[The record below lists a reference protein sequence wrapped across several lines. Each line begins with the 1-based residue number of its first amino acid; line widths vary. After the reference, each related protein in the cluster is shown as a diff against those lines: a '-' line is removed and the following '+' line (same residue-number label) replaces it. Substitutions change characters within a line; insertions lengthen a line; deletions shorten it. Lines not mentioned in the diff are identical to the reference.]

1 MMTRRKIPLALL
13 SKNDIYAEMA
23 KAIIE
28 SFGGAEDFNEACD
41 RVYSGRPLTES
52 KGYENAARTL
62 FLFTRQRKSFIES
75 FRQVAESKKV
85 DDIQHITNLT
95 HQQFPTMS
103 LKDIHGAY
111 QILCNHDDFTGVE
124 REVIHHCYVVQNHIV
139 LEVVNSIIDKVNKS
153 RASTA
158 NAWAVMG
165 NRPTQ
170 NKPGQSTDIRYI
182 QIRLK

>member
-1 MMTRRKIPLALL
+1 MMTRRKTPLALL
-13 SKNDIYAEMA
+13 SKNAIYEEMA

-28 SFGGAEDFNEACD
+28 SFGGAEYFNEACD

-52 KGYENAARTL
+52 KGYENAAKTL

-85 DDIQHITNLT
+85 DEIQHISNLV

-103 LKDIHGAY
+103 VKDIHGAY
-111 QILCNHDDFTGVE
+111 QTLCTHDDFTGVK

-139 LEVVNSIIDKVNKS
+139 LEVVNSIINKVNKS

-158 NAWAVMG
+158 NAWAVIA

-170 NKPGQSTDIRYI
+170 NKPGQNTGTRYI
-182 QIRLK
+182 TLVI